1 MLIEPEPEP
10 TPDAAQ
16 ARASSIHF
24 VGNKR
29 KLKTS
34 PSRARST
41 ELEFLQLALHDL
53 QTPVAILDTSMKLLI
68 GDFASA
74 DSETLLT
81 LRDAQRAARRIQ
93 QYIDHLLTA
102 ERFGRGLGV
111 DRNPFDLSRMLADF
125 ADEYRGAALVSDATL
140 DLDVDLSMIVEGD
153 VTLIRR
159 VLQNLLENALRHVP
173 SGGRILVEARFQEA
187 FEIRI
192 CNDGPPV
199 RLDSRERIFDKFCG
213 DRRQTGTT
221 GIGLYF
227 CRLAVEAHGGTI
239 AVEDYPEWPTCF
251 VVRLPA

>member
-1 MLIEPEPEP
+1 MLTEPEPEP

-16 ARASSIHF
+16 ARASSIQF
-24 VGNKR
+24 VGNK
-29 KLKTS
+29 KLKT
-34 PSRARST
+34 PPQPRST

-74 DSETLLT
+74 DPETLLT

-125 ADEYRGAALVSDATL
+125 AEEYRGAALVSDATL
-140 DLDVDLSMIVEGD
+140 DLDVDASMVVDGD
-153 VTLIRR
+153 ATLIGR

-173 SGGRILVEARFQEA
+173 SGGRILIEGRFHDA

-192 CNDGPPV
+192 CNDGSPV
-199 RLDSRERIFDKFCG
+199 RLDYRERIFDKFCG

-239 AVEDYPEWPTCF
+239 GVEDHPGWPTCF